1 MDLGTRKRHNLLE
14 LHQAIGLGESYLTA
28 KPPELQL
35 ELTAKCNL
43 SCRSCGRTH
52 WGERRKPSE
61 LDPLLLP
68 FLPPFLRLARGL
80 TLGGY
85 GEPTLSPLL
94 LEVLSLGHTYACT
107 TTLITNGTRLDRA
120 FAADLAAVGLDR
132 LVLSIDAVSDQ
143 LMHFLRGVPAAT
155 IWQGLEH
162 ARHIG
167 CGLEVQTVA
176 WAENLSELAELV
188 DRAGKLGVEKVQVLL
203 PKIYAQSLRASSPF
217 LHRDRAEE
225 AFAAARE
232 RAAVHDLD
240 LRLPPL
246 EQGSELRCRQPF
258 EVLVLRHDGMVH
270 ACCSAL
276 FDGDRRALV
285 AGSLRTTP
293 LAELWNAEPLQRYRT
308 AFHGRGPW
316 PDVCLGCAFRLHTL
330 EAYCRFLD
338 QEDH

>member
-107 TTLITNGTRLDRA
+107 TTLITNGT
-120 FAADLAAVGLDR
+120 
-132 LVLSIDAVSDQ
+132 
-143 LMHFLRGVPAAT
+143 
-155 IWQGLEH
+155 
-162 ARHIG
+162 G
-167 CGLEVQTVA
+167 CPG
-176 WAENLSELAELV
+176 
-188 DRAGKLGVEKVQVLL
+188 
-203 PKIYAQSLRASSPF
+203 
-217 LHRDRAEE
+217 
-225 AFAAARE
+225 
-232 RAAVHDLD
+232 
-240 LRLPPL
+240 
-246 EQGSELRCRQPF
+246 
-258 EVLVLRHDGMVH
+258 
-270 ACCSAL
+270 
-276 FDGDRRALV
+276 
-285 AGSLRTTP
+285 TP
-293 LAELWNAEPLQRYRT
+293 LASCSASFRAAFARADLIISKGQGNFETLSEVEAPIYFLLTVKCATVAEHLKEKTGNKVP
-308 AFHGRGPW
+308 A
-316 PDVCLGCAFRLHTL
+316 LGDLVVLRN
-330 EAYCRFLD
+330 R
-338 QEDH
+338 